1 MGLRAGFTDKFEA
14 EASVGMLFNDE
25 DTSDLLWNAGLRY
38 RITAPLSVLLG
49 VSGSN
54 ADAIDSDDLLYE
66 IGFRFDLHED

>member
-14 EASVGMLFNDE
+14 EASVGMLFDDE

-38 RITAPLSVLLG
+38 QITAPLSVLLG